1 MKKIIFILCICNVLG
16 NTLFAAQGFQGIEI
30 STGVATSKYR
40 TPGNEVFNSGVNQN
54 YSTLE
59 SNDKKTGSKL
69 GVSYGVGSKN
79 FVTTFGVDYVKTS
92 ANMTNGISSG
102 AYGPITQVLQN
113 RYEAYVA
120 PGYRLGYSTLAFI
133 KIGVMDIPTK
143 APIDT
148 SGVQTLSG
156 GPNSVGLLYGA
167 GITQKLSPNS
177 PYFLKLEYTGGQTKN
192 AYTVDANLNQYLS
205 KIMYGSASASLG
217 FSF

>member
-1 MKKIIFILCICNVLG
+1 VFNFFRPGYVPP
-16 NTLFAAQGFQGIEI
+16 
-30 STGVATSKYR
+30 ATAL
-40 TPGNEVFNSGVNQN
+40 TPGAVAPEFQLVNESSVGGYLN
-54 YSTLE
+54 YLQTVIS
-59 SNDKKTGSKL
+59 
-69 GVSYGVGSKN
+69 
-79 FVTTFGVDYVKTS
+79 
-92 ANMTNGISSG
+92 NGISSG